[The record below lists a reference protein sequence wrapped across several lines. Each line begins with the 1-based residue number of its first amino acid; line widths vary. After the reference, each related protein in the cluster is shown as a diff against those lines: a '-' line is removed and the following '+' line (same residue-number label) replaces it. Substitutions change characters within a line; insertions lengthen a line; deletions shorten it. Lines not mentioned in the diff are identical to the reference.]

1 MSDHLFHSRRYRIN
15 PAHIAMLRF
24 LVEGYDGLLF
34 LSTIEPKTAVV
45 QLSWAP
51 SCNADAEMVLAAL
64 AAELELEDE
73 TLLCKI

>member
-1 MSDHLFHSRRYRIN
+1 MSDHVFSSRRYRIA
-15 PAHIAMLRF
+15 PSRIAMLRF

-51 SCNADAEMVLAAL
+51 SCNADAELVLAAL
-64 AAELELEDE
+64 ATELDLTDE
-73 TLLCKI
+73 TPLCKI